1 MSSREH
7 ARRFHFLREIASGGF
22 GTVHLVKVMHADGF
36 SRLVAVKLLKTQW
49 SDTDE
54 IACRMRDEARLLGLL
69 RHRNIVDVID
79 LTSIDGRAA
88 VVMEYLE
95 AVDLRELTERLSSV
109 GKRMPVRAALE
120 IAAACAG
127 ALDAAYNRPPMP
139 GEKPLRVIHR
149 DIKPSNV
156 MLDESGLVK
165 VLDFGVARSEI
176 ENRESHTQ
184 ELQFGSVDYMAPERL
199 FFEPETPASDV
210 YSLAATL
217 YEVLAQDKLGKARGR
232 PERHQ
237 ANLQARV
244 GALCRQL
251 DLSPQVGGELE
262 SLLLAALAFNHEERP
277 TAAEFYQRARVL
289 SRIATDDELS
299 AWTERVLPP
308 IVSAVSES
316 RRRPSPL
323 DDTVLLEDSKAFSP
337 APPSEAV
344 AAASRPTAEELRR
357 GALAELE
364 ESADRAGTSPPT
376 GAPPTG
382 APSSGPRPA
391 PIEDWDDG
399 PTHISMI
406 TDLPEL
412 GRPLDTEEAIGLTAR
427 DAAAADLPPD
437 PADPFA
443 AMTEVSTARSEPVS
457 LVPLRD
463 RPVPLP
469 LAPGPSPRGR
479 RPAAQRAPAAPEMGG
494 LAPFDEATVRAAVRD
509 DTDAPTVVMTAE
521 SGSAVRLI
529 AGLGPVGPHPS
540 SLPDE
545 DSATLDTPR
554 GPAQG
559 PPPQG
564 ATLSVTQVAGFPEP
578 ELARTEVMVASVA
591 DDDPPS
597 VSSDPVTPATPR
609 GPRLGIALA
618 AGCLMGVGLLAAAGG
633 VAWSQADRIQA
644 ALASASGGP
653 ATTAP
658 ADEAA
663 PAVVEGEDDATPDAA
678 PDAAPDGVAGEALV
692 FVSEEPGTAKLKV
705 RCDTGSGRGTVEA
718 TVAVAAA
725 EQCTV
730 TAMKADRS
738 RLTAVVDA
746 PQAGLYRCFI
756 GGASTCE
763 RR

>member
-54 IACRMRDEARLLGLL
+54 IARRMRDEARLLGLL

-95 AVDLRELTERLSSV
+95 AVDLRELTERLSKR

-237 ANLQARV
+237 ASLQARV
-244 GALCRQL
+244 GALRQRL
-251 DLSPQVGGELE
+251 ELSPKVGAELE
-262 SLLLAALAFNHEERP
+262 SLLLESLAFNHEERP

-289 SRIATDDELS
+289 SRLATDDELS
-299 AWTERVLPP
+299 AWAERVLPP

-316 RRRPSPL
+316 RRHPSPL
-323 DDTVLLEDSKAFSP
+323 DDTVVLEDSKAF
-337 APPSEAV
+337 APVDPTEEVS
-344 AAASRPTAEELRR
+344 AASRPTAEELRR

-364 ESADRAGTSPPT
+364 ESADRAVSAPPT

-382 APSSGPRPA
+382 APSGGPRPA
-391 PIEDWDDG
+391 PVDEWDDG

-412 GRPLDTEEAIGLTAR
+412 GRPLNTEEAIGLSAR

-443 AMTEVSTARSEPVS
+443 ALSEVGASRSEPVS
-457 LVPLRD
+457 IVLLRD
-463 RPVPLP
+463 SPVPLP

-479 RPAAQRAPAAPEMGG
+479 RPATPQAPAVPPAGGVAPH
-494 LAPFDEATVRAAVRD
+494 DEATVRAAVGD
-509 DTDAPTVVMTAE
+509 DTEAPTVVMTAE
-521 SGSAVRLI
+521 SGSAVRMI
-529 AGLGPVGPHPS
+529 AGLGPLGDHPS

-559 PPPQG
+559 PPPPG
-564 ATLSVTQVAGFPEP
+564 ATQSVTQVAGVRES
-578 ELARTEVMVASVA
+578 ESARTDVLVASVELEP
-591 DDDPPS
+591 DPPS
-597 VSSDPVTPATPR
+597 DASELPPPPR
-609 GPRLGIALA
+609 RAGPRIGVAVA
-618 AGCLMGVGLLAAAGG
+618 AGCFMGLGLLGLAGG
-633 VAWSQADRIQA
+633 VAWWNADRIVA
-644 ALASASGGP
+644 AVAGVTVEAASAP
-653 ATTAP
+653 EAP
-658 ADEAA
+658 PEPEAPVAAAD
-663 PAVVEGEDDATPDAA
+663 PPSDAEPS
-678 PDAAPDGVAGEALV
+678 EALV
-692 FVSEEPGTAKLKV
+692 FTSEEPGTAKLKV
-705 RCDTGSGRGTVEA
+705 RCDTGSGRGTAEA

-746 PQAGLYRCFI
+746 PRAGLYRCFVA
-756 GGASTCE
+756 GASTCE

>member
-54 IACRMRDEARLLGLL
+54 IARRMRDEARLLGLL

-95 AVDLRELTERLSSV
+95 AVDLRGLTERLSKQ

-237 ANLQARV
+237 ASLQARV
-244 GALCRQL
+244 GALRQRL

-289 SRIATDDELS
+289 SRLATDDELS
-299 AWTERVLPP
+299 AWAERVLPP

-316 RRRPSPL
+316 RRHPSPL
-323 DDTVLLEDSKAFSP
+323 DDTVLLEDSKAFTP
-337 APPSEAV
+337 ADPTEEVSG
-344 AAASRPTAEELRR
+344 ASRPTAEELRR

-364 ESADRAGTSPPT
+364 ESADRAVSAPPT

-382 APSSGPRPA
+382 APSGGPRPA
-391 PIEDWDDG
+391 PVDEWDDG

-412 GRPLDTEEAIGLTAR
+412 GRPLDTEEVIGLSAR

-443 AMTEVSTARSEPVS
+443 TLSEVSSSRSEPVS
-457 LVPLRD
+457 IVPLRD
-463 RPVPLP
+463 SPVPLP

-479 RPAAQRAPAAPEMGG
+479 RPATRRAPAGPAAGG
-494 LAPFDEATVRAAVRD
+494 LAPHDEATVRAAVGD
-509 DTDAPTVVMTAE
+509 DTEAPTVVMTAE
-521 SGSAVRLI
+521 SGSAVHMI
-529 AGLGPVGPHPS
+529 AGLGPLGDHPS

-559 PPPQG
+559 PPPPG
-564 ATLSVTQVAGFPEP
+564 ATQSVTQVAGVREP
-578 ELARTEVMVASVA
+578 ESARNEVMVASVELEP
-591 DDDPPS
+591 DPPS
-597 VSSDPVTPATPR
+597 DASERPPR
-609 GPRLGIALA
+609 GGGPRIGIAVA
-618 AGCLMGVGLLAAAGG
+618 AGCLLGLGLLGVAGG
-633 VAWSQADRIQA
+633 VAWWKVDQIQA
-644 ALASASGGP
+644 ALAGVAV
-653 ATTAP
+653 
-658 ADEAA
+658 EAA
-663 PAVVEGEDDATPDAA
+663 PTPATPERAAEAADAA
-678 PDAAPDGVAGEALV
+678 DAADAAAPAEADPSESLV
-692 FVSEEPGTAKLKV
+692 FTSEEPGTAKLKV
-705 RCDTGSGRGTVEA
+705 RCDTGSGRGTAEA

-725 EQCTV
+725 QQCTV

-746 PQAGLYRCFI
+746 PRAGLYRCFVA
-756 GGASTCE
+756 GASTCE